1 MKELKVF
8 VAFSIIVF
16 LAYVYFH
23 PQTVQITPTVVHMG
37 NNYTVIKAV
46 IGSKIYNLT
55 VEGKVVQDRAYLV
68 FRRGVPVVVI
78 QGKSPHPIVKYS
90 VVNTLEK
97 LPEVKP

>member
-1 MKELKVF
+1 MKKLKVF
-8 VAFSIIVF
+8 VAFSVIVF

-23 PQTVQITPTVVHMG
+23 PQTVQITPTVVCTS

-55 VEGKVVQDRAYLV
+55 VEGKVTQDKAYLV
-68 FRRGVPVVVI
+68 FRRGVPVVLI
-78 QGKSPHPIVKYS
+78 QRESPHPVLRYS

-97 LPEVKP
+97 LPEVGP